1 MTSSNGTDLYMYR
14 ISGVISCNGEDGTT
28 NVGGSSGG
36 SVKLTTGTLN
46 GKGRIEVNGGK
57 GKQKKSLS
65 NSTNITR
72 LRIKQVFGIKAY
84 FCKIQF

>member
-1 MTSSNGTDLYMYR
+1 MTEAYGRPNVQLYNCLICLQLVYL
-14 ISGVISCNGEDGTT
+14 SGVISCNGEDGTT

-57 GKQKKSLS
+57 GRQKK
-65 NSTNITR
+65 
-72 LRIKQVFGIKAY
+72 
-84 FCKIQF
+84 

>member
-1 MTSSNGTDLYMYR
+1 MYH

-57 GKQKKSLS
+57 GKQKKLFLNITNKRPRGYGFKPSGLTALWSLS
-65 NSTNITR
+65 KTHLS
-72 LRIKQVFGIKAY
+72 
-84 FCKIQF
+84 

>member
-1 MTSSNGTDLYMYR
+1 MYL
-14 ISGVISCNGEDGTT
+14 SGVISCNGEDGTT

-57 GKQKKSLS
+57 GK
-65 NSTNITR
+65 
-72 LRIKQVFGIKAY
+72 A
-84 FCKIQF
+84 